1 MLSACHFGYNY
12 LFIDLILA
20 CPFFQASDDSSL
32 QALEVLMNEFFDAG
46 TSNDRKREI
55 GNYLSGSVLHFPWC
69 KHDLS
74 SQKVNNPIGFSVCTG
89 QFPP

>member
-1 MLSACHFGYNY
+1 MFSVRLFEYNY
-12 LFIDLILA
+12 SFIDLILA

-55 GNYLSGSVLHFPWC
+55 GR
-69 KHDLS
+69 
-74 SQKVNNPIGFSVCTG
+74 
-89 QFPP
+89 